1 MADLLNLLEHKK
13 NTKVLVNGTVY
24 DIGPDGVARNV
35 AEPDAAKLLQNLRVW
50 KIFDPKKAKALK
62 AKAKKEAKGKM
73 QLLGADGPIGM
84 PDKPGDPMDP
94 NLDVYKR
101 PDPTANAS
109 ETREQPEAIET
120 AETKEEA
127 EAEPEDESGESPQS
141 KSNPP
146 PAQSADSSLDNAWP
160 DPNED
165 MDIEYLRDMAAAY
178 EVVHNK
184 RTPKK
189 TLVSRIHAAMYE

>member
-50 KIFDPKKAKALK
+50 KIYDPKKAKALK
-62 AKAKKEAKGKM
+62 AKAKKEARGKM
-73 QLLGADGPIGM
+73 QLLGSDGPIGL

-94 NLDVYKR
+94 SLDVYKR
-101 PDPTANAS
+101 PDPTPTTAA
-109 ETREQPEAIET
+109 PEKPSET
-120 AETKEEA
+120 AEPKEEV
-127 EAEPEDESGESPQS
+127 EAEPEDESGESPQPES
-141 KSNPP
+141 TPE
-146 PAQSADSSLDNAWP
+146 PAQTADSSLDNAWP

-165 MDIEYLRDMAAAY
+165 MDIEYLREMAAAY